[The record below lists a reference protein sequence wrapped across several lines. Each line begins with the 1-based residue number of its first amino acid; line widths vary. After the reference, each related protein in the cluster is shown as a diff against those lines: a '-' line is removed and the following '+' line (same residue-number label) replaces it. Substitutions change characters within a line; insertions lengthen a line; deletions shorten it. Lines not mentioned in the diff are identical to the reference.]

1 MPILEAS
8 NLRKEF
14 DGLIAVD
21 DVSFTVDS
29 DEIVAIIGPNG
40 AGKTTIFNLLS
51 GVLKAT
57 SGVVKYN
64 GQVISGLKP
73 YQITPLGVVRTF
85 QNVGL
90 FQNMTALENVMTGHH
105 TRAKPRVLTAA
116 MRLPGFF
123 QKEQATMEYA
133 MRLLDFVGLEE
144 KANLM
149 AGQLPYGQQRLLEIA
164 RALATEPKLLL
175 LDEPAAGLNLKETAE
190 LSRLIRRIQRQGVTI
205 ILVEHDMRL
214 VMEIADRIIVLDR
227 GQKIA
232 EGTPEEIRS
241 DQRVIVAYL
250 GE

>member
-1 MPILEAS
+1 MPILEAN

-14 DGLIAVD
+14 DGLVAVD

-133 MRLLDFVGLEE
+133 IRLLDFVGLEE

-241 DQRVIVAYL
+241 NQRVIVAYL

>member
-1 MPILEAS
+1 
-8 NLRKEF
+8 
-14 DGLIAVD
+14 
-21 DVSFTVDS
+21 VSFTVDS

>member
-1 MPILEAS
+1 MPILEAN

-14 DGLIAVD
+14 DGLVAVN

-57 SGVVKYN
+57 SGMVRYN
-64 GQVISGLKP
+64 GQTISGLKP
-73 YQITPLGVVRTF
+73 HQITRLGIVRTF

-90 FQNMTALENVMTGHH
+90 FHNMTALENVMTGHH
-105 TRAKPRVLTAA
+105 TRAKPRMLTAA

-133 MRLLDFVGLEE
+133 LRLLDFVGLKE
-144 KANLM
+144 KTNLM

-164 RALATEPKLLL
+164 RALATEPELLL

-190 LSRLIRRIQRQGVTI
+190 LSGLIRRIQTQGVTI

-241 DQRVIVAYL
+241 DQKVIAAYL

>member
-1 MPILEAS
+1 MSILEAN

-14 DGLIAVD
+14 DGLVAVD

-57 SGVVKYN
+57 SGMVRYN
-64 GQVISGLKP
+64 GQIISGLKP
-73 YQITPLGVVRTF
+73 YQITPLGIVRTF

-105 TRAKPRVLTAA
+105 TRARPRMLTAA

-133 MRLLDFVGLEE
+133 LRLLDFVGLEE

-190 LSRLIRRIQRQGVTI
+190 LSRLIRRIRRQRVTI

-232 EGTPEEIRS
+232 EGTPEEVRNN
-241 DQRVIVAYL
+241 QRVIVAYL

>member
-14 DGLIAVD
+14 DGLVAVD

-29 DEIVAIIGPNG
+29 DKIVAIIGPNG

-73 YQITPLGVVRTF
+73 YQITPLGIVRTF

-90 FQNMTALENVMTGHH
+90 FQNMTTLENVMTGHH
-105 TRAKPRVLTAA
+105 TRAEPRILTAA

-123 QKEQATMEYA
+123 QKEQATREYA
-133 MRLLDFVGLEE
+133 LRLLDFVGLEE
-144 KANLM
+144 KASLM

-164 RALATEPKLLL
+164 RALATDPRLLL

-190 LSRLIRRIQRQGVTI
+190 LSRLIRRIRRQGVTI

-232 EGTPEEIRS
+232 EGTPEEIRNN
-241 DQRVIVAYL
+241 QRVIVAYL

>member
-1 MPILEAS
+1 MPILEAN

-14 DGLIAVD
+14 GGLIAVD
-21 DVSFTVDS
+21 DVSFAINS

-73 YQITPLGVVRTF
+73 YQITPLGIVRTF

-105 TRAKPRVLTAA
+105 ARVKPRMLTAA

-144 KANLM
+144 KADLM

-164 RALATEPKLLL
+164 RALATEPELLL
-175 LDEPAAGLNLKETAE
+175 LDEPAAGLNLKETGE

-232 EGTPEEIRS
+232 EGTPEEIRNN
-241 DQRVIVAYL
+241 QRVIVAYL

>member
-73 YQITPLGVVRTF
+73 YQITPLGIDILGRT
-85 QNVGL
+85 
-90 FQNMTALENVMTGHH
+90 
-105 TRAKPRVLTAA
+105 R
-116 MRLPGFF
+116 
-123 QKEQATMEYA
+123 YA
-133 MRLLDFVGLEE
+133 F
-144 KANLM
+144 
-149 AGQLPYGQQRLLEIA
+149 
-164 RALATEPKLLL
+164 
-175 LDEPAAGLNLKETAE
+175 
-190 LSRLIRRIQRQGVTI
+190 
-205 ILVEHDMRL
+205 
-214 VMEIADRIIVLDR
+214 
-227 GQKIA
+227 
-232 EGTPEEIRS
+232 
-241 DQRVIVAYL
+241 
-250 GE
+250 

>member
-1 MPILEAS
+1 MPVLEAS

-57 SGVVKYN
+57 SGMVRYN
-64 GQVISGLKP
+64 GQIISGLKP
-73 YQITPLGVVRTF
+73 YQITPLGIVRTF

-105 TRAKPRVLTAA
+105 TRARPRMLTAA

-133 MRLLDFVGLEE
+133 LRLLDFVGLEE

-232 EGTPEEIRS
+232 EGTPEEIRNN
-241 DQRVIVAYL
+241 QRVIVAYL

>member
-1 MPILEAS
+1 MPILEAD

-14 DGLIAVD
+14 DGLVAVD

-64 GQVISGLKP
+64 GLVISGLKP
-73 YQITPLGVVRTF
+73 YQITPLGIVRTF

-105 TRAKPRVLTAA
+105 TRAKPRMLTAA

-232 EGTPEEIRS
+232 EGTPEEIRNN
-241 DQRVIVAYL
+241 QRVIVAYL

>member
-232 EGTPEEIRS
+232 EGTPEEIRNN
-241 DQRVIVAYL
+241 QRVIVAYL

>member
-1 MPILEAS
+1 MPILEAN

-14 DGLIAVD
+14 DGLVAVD

-105 TRAKPRVLTAA
+105 ARAKPRMLTAA

-123 QKEQATMEYA
+123 QKEQATIEYA
-133 MRLLDFVGLEE
+133 IRLLDFVGLEE

-232 EGTPEEIRS
+232 EGTPEEIRNN
-241 DQRVIVAYL
+241 QRVIVAYL